1 MDFSVQNNRGL
12 SLRMN
17 MTFSKKQIDCGARR
31 VFLLCVLAYTA
42 IYVGRKN
49 LSVCLSAMISEGF
62 IDKVTGGAAG
72 TAFLVVYA
80 VGQFI
85 SGLISDRVS
94 PSFMI
99 TVGLLGA
106 GGANISMA
114 FNRFSSIVPVIWCI
128 CGIFCS
134 MLWSAVIKCIAQW
147 LPPERVE
154 SAGVNLSVT
163 VPLGSVITYLIA
175 TLSLRFSGW
184 RTVFLICG
192 SVCIAAAIVFIVSA
206 NRMTGYI
213 KYISKNCGESVE
225 TSDIA
230 ASYTN
235 SMGAGLF
242 SLIFSFEMLLIIAA
256 VMCNG
261 VLKDGL
267 DLWTPTFISE
277 YFEVSASF
285 TALLM
290 SLIPLLNVAGAYL
303 SKFFYS
309 KMHLDEISVTAL
321 MYGIAMLCFVPIC
334 IFTAIGVTGAFF
346 RWISIIL
353 LAFIMMATTGA
364 NTMLMTFIPLRY
376 KRIGKVSSISGMLN
390 AFSYVGASCSGISV
404 GLISEYGGWSVTIL
418 SFAVISLLGVVI
430 SLVCIRFWRRKMS
443 KL

>member
-1 MDFSVQNNRGL
+1 
-12 SLRMN
+12 MN
-17 MTFSKKQIDCGARR
+17 VTISKKQIDRGARK

-49 LSVCLSAMISEGF
+49 FSVCLSAMISEGF
-62 IDKVTGGAAG
+62 IDKVAGGAAG

-85 SGLISDRVS
+85 NGMISDRVS
-94 PSFMI
+94 SSFMI

-106 GGANISMA
+106 GAANISMA
-114 FNRFSSIVPVIWCI
+114 FNRFSQIVPVIWCI

-147 LPPERVE
+147 LPSERVE
-154 SAGVNLSVT
+154 RAGVNLSVT

-175 TLSLRFSGW
+175 TFSLRCAGW

-192 SVCIAAAIVFIVSA
+192 SVCIISGFVFIFSVKHMA
-206 NRMTGYI
+206 EYI
-213 KYISKNCGESVE
+213 EYISRGGGEYRGK
-225 TSDIA
+225 SDIS
-230 ASYTN
+230 ASGTN
-235 SMGAGLF
+235 SMSSGLI
-242 SLIFSFEMLLIIAA
+242 SLIFSFEMLLIIAS

-303 SKFFYS
+303 SEFFYS
-309 KMHLDEISVTAL
+309 KMHLDEMSVTAV
-321 MYGIAMLCFVPIC
+321 MYGIAVLCFIPVC
-334 IFTAIGVTGAFF
+334 IFTAAGVTGVFG
-346 RWISIIL
+346 RWVSVIL
-353 LAFIMMATTGA
+353 LAFIMMTTTGA

-376 KRIGKVSSISGMLN
+376 KRSGRVSGISGMLN
-390 AFSYVGASCSGISV
+390 AFSYAGAACSGITV

-418 SFAVISLLGVVI
+418 SFAAISLLGAAI
-430 SLVCIRFWRRKMS
+430 SAICIRLWRGKIS
-443 KL
+443 TL